1 MTVDWNS
8 LYSTVL
14 HLGAKVYTL
23 TDTYTDLLYDQSV
36 YTTCPLLLVKFFRN
50 TEIGKNKS
58 DFA

>member
-14 HLGAKVYTL
+14 HPGAKVYTL
-23 TDTYTDLLYDQSV
+23 TDTYTDLLCDQSV

-50 TEIGKNKS
+50 TEIGKK
-58 DFA
+58 

>member
-36 YTTCPLLLVKFFRN
+36 FTTRPLLLAKFFRN